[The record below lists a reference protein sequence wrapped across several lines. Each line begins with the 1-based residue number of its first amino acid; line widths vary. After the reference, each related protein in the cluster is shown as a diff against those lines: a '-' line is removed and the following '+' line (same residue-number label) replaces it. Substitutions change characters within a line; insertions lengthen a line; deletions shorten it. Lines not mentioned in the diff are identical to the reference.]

1 MDSME
6 RLPRLEHKVTPKGDL
21 FRLTKPGTS
30 MRLFLNAREL
40 EALVE
45 QGSSLLQLP
54 TNNLTHR

>member
-6 RLPRLEHKVTPKGDL
+6 RLPRLEHKVTPQGDL

-30 MRLFLNAREL
+30 MRLFLNTQEL
-40 EALVE
+40 EALVKR
-45 QGSSLLQLP
+45 GNSLLQLP

>member
-30 MRLFLNAREL
+30 MRLFLNTSEL
-40 EALVE
+40 EALVK
-45 QGSSLLQLP
+45 QGNSLLS
-54 TNNLTHR
+54 TDKS